1 MEEINMKKFVAI
13 LLILVLMFA
22 MSTVAFAKD
31 PVISP
36 EGGDEDP
43 DKPSPQ
49 TSDLSSIYWVVIAAV
64 LAVGFAFFCGKKLI
78 TEK

>member
-1 MEEINMKKFVAI
+1 MKKFVAI

-22 MSTVAFAKD
+22 MSTVAFAKN

-36 EGGDEDP
+36 EGGDEEP
-43 DKPSPQ
+43 DEPSPQ
-49 TSDLSSIYWVVIAAV
+49 TSDNSSIYWVVFAAV
-64 LAVGFAFFCGKKLI
+64 LAIGLAFFCGKKLI